1 MSFLLKDT
9 EAGWAQD
16 DTLVF
21 RAVNNPRLQQY
32 DIRKIT
38 AAKNGKLWLSTGNGL
53 VSYDGNDVQS
63 FTHDTQDT
71 NSLSGHSLSRTFM
84 DKKGNLYAVIIA
96 DGQIDY
102 FNTITGKALRH
113 TIKIE
118 REDSSG
124 YSLAYPFQD
133 ISIDNDSI
141 IWAGRTNMGFIRY
154 NVKSGEARSYSL
166 LSSSNTRLNTVYA
179 IRKDPG
185 NDWILWLATNN
196 GIYSFNKKNNQLKRN
211 FVCSQM
217 GDSTEADT
225 DLRGLDA
232 GNKDTLWFTSLQRG
246 IGCYEISTGRYT
258 IFPYSMHGEEE
269 KLFAMNLQYLR
280 NKQYLVTLGKRSPW
294 IFNTITRQY
303 NVHSRIT
310 PQLPAIETYQ
320 ALADSLGNI
329 WGLFHGRLY
338 LARQNRNE
346 FTSVA
351 VRDQH
356 YKDRTFNTFKTV
368 IWDARAGLYYA
379 AFHMSDGIFAF
390 DRNMQYVK
398 TILAPPYKHP
408 SFGTLEAFVVDI
420 GLDRNGRLWM
430 CGDAIHIY
438 DSVQQKMVPAASLYP
453 GLKMLNQRFRNLVF
467 RKNLLYLLPQNISS
481 AYVYRVDTDR
491 YLCDSVFISGLPLG
505 EQKNPEQLGPLEMDS
520 MGQVLY
526 LSNKNIVY
534 QYHLLKNKTRKVI
547 EVTDIDKPYAHRPN
561 FHWYNVD
568 DNDNLWI
575 SSLSNTWIFEPVN
588 LTISRWFRRKT
599 LTYFNQAY
607 HINGRGIM
615 AYVNSTSYDLYDY
628 KKEKQYRLSIGD
640 GLITYINYGTA
651 FANNLLFVG
660 GFNYLQYI
668 PFSAVTHEKERRS
681 YLTNIQLFNHPFK
694 LDSIPEHLHSLRL
707 PYNKN
712 FITLTFSST
721 EFEQPEL
728 LEYRYQLRG
737 VDKDWVYTSYLNR
750 TISYPNLKPGEYT
763 FLSSVM
769 NDDGS
774 WNDTEHPLLITI
786 VPAFWQTDL
795 FKIALATAVLLLAFI
810 LIRRRINMVR
820 KQEQQKARIERE
832 IFELEAKALRAQMN
846 PHFIFNS
853 LNSIKSLIQQ
863 DKDQKAITYLTT
875 FSKLIRTL
883 FNNADKKEISL
894 FDELETCMLYLQLE
908 SMRFEEKFNYEI
920 KIDGTI
926 DTKSVMVPAL
936 VIQPFIENAIWH
948 GIVPRGFGHIELVI
962 QNRLDAIE
970 VIIDDDGIGRE
981 ASRLNGSQTGLAHQS
996 KGIRLTQS
1004 RLQLNHLITQRKA
1017 NLQIIDKKSEKAV
1030 TGTRVILSF
1039 DNQLS

>member
-1 MSFLLKDT
+1 
-9 EAGWAQD
+9 
-16 DTLVF
+16 
-21 RAVNNPRLQQY
+21 
-32 DIRKIT
+32 
-38 AAKNGKLWLSTGNGL
+38 
-53 VSYDGNDVQS
+53 
-63 FTHDTQDT
+63 
-71 NSLSGHSLSRTFM
+71 
-84 DKKGNLYAVIIA
+84 
-96 DGQIDY
+96 
-102 FNTITGKALRH
+102 
-113 TIKIE
+113 
-118 REDSSG
+118 
-124 YSLAYPFQD
+124 
-133 ISIDNDSI
+133 
-141 IWAGRTNMGFIRY
+141 
-154 NVKSGEARSYSL
+154 
-166 LSSSNTRLNTVYA
+166 
-179 IRKDPG
+179 
-185 NDWILWLATNN
+185 
-196 GIYSFNKKNNQLKRN
+196 
-211 FVCSQM
+211 
-217 GDSTEADT
+217 
-225 DLRGLDA
+225 
-232 GNKDTLWFTSLQRG
+232 
-246 IGCYEISTGRYT
+246 
-258 IFPYSMHGEEE
+258 
-269 KLFAMNLQYLR
+269 
-280 NKQYLVTLGKRSPW
+280 
-294 IFNTITRQY
+294 
-303 NVHSRIT
+303 
-310 PQLPAIETYQ
+310 
-320 ALADSLGNI
+320 
-329 WGLFHGRLY
+329 
-338 LARQNRNE
+338 
-346 FTSVA
+346 
-351 VRDQH
+351 
-356 YKDRTFNTFKTV
+356 
-368 IWDARAGLYYA
+368 
-379 AFHMSDGIFAF
+379 
-390 DRNMQYVK
+390 
-398 TILAPPYKHP
+398 
-408 SFGTLEAFVVDI
+408 
-420 GLDRNGRLWM
+420 
-430 CGDAIHIY
+430 
-438 DSVQQKMVPAASLYP
+438 
-453 GLKMLNQRFRNLVF
+453 
-467 RKNLLYLLPQNISS
+467 
-481 AYVYRVDTDR
+481 
-491 YLCDSVFISGLPLG
+491 
-505 EQKNPEQLGPLEMDS
+505 MDS

-668 PFSAVTHEKERRS
+668 PFSTVTHEKERRS

-795 FKIALATAVLLLAFI
+795 FKIGLATAVLLLAFI

-883 FNNADKKEISL
+883 FNNADKK
-894 FDELETCMLYLQLE
+894 
-908 SMRFEEKFNYEI
+908 RN
-920 KIDGTI
+920 
-926 DTKSVMVPAL
+926 
-936 VIQPFIENAIWH
+936 QPF
-948 GIVPRGFGHIELVI
+948 
-962 QNRLDAIE
+962 
-970 VIIDDDGIGRE
+970 
-981 ASRLNGSQTGLAHQS
+981 
-996 KGIRLTQS
+996 
-1004 RLQLNHLITQRKA
+1004 
-1017 NLQIIDKKSEKAV
+1017 
-1030 TGTRVILSF
+1030 
-1039 DNQLS
+1039 